1 LHIPDGLMSPEIW
14 MLGYVLALP
23 VVAYAVSKVSRT
35 IDEKT
40 VPFMAILAA
49 GIFVAMMLNFP
60 VGGGTTGHLLG
71 AALVVLLLGVW
82 GGVVVITV
90 VLIIQCLVF
99 GDGGVTALGL
109 NLLNMA
115 VIAPLTAGIVLRA
128 FSGKFQYPSIFL
140 AAWSSVFLAAMTC
153 AVELALSFTIS
164 GGQYGISDIIV
175 LPTMAGW
182 HLLIGIGEGIITFG
196 VVVFLSNVAPE
207 TLRMS
212 IAEKTP
218 EVTI

>member
-1 LHIPDGLMSPEIW
+1 MHIPDGLMAPEVW
-14 MLGYVLALP
+14 MLGYFLALP
-23 VVAYAVSKVSRT
+23 VIAYAVSRVGRT

-71 AALVVLLLGVW
+71 AALAVLLLGVW
-82 GGVVVITV
+82 GGIVVITV
-90 VLIIQCLVF
+90 VLMIQCLVF
-99 GDGGVTALGL
+99 GDGGITALGL

-115 VIAPLTAGIVLRA
+115 VMAPLTAGILLKA
-128 FSGKFQYPSIFL
+128 FRGKFQYPAIFL
-140 AAWSSVFLAAMTC
+140 AAWSSVFLAAMAC
-153 AVELALSFTIS
+153 AVELAFSFTVS
-164 GGQYGISDIIV
+164 GGQYGIAGNIA

-196 VVVFLSNVAPE
+196 VFAFLSNVAPE
-207 TLRMS
+207 TLRMK
-212 IAEKTP
+212 IEDKTP
-218 EVTI
+218 EVTT